1 MNKRIN
7 QAAKWERICKTVY
20 QKVDLFS
27 EAKKARRNCRRQ
39 LAKIKGGFRGSNY
52 LFKEKV
58 LSFWGQYGIKPKKMW
73 YDLYCNKTKE
83 YDPRYIPEDIYWTI
97 IYPAMNNP
105 GFRHAYTDKC
115 FYNQLFPNFKQPRTI
130 IKCSNNIFYDGIGNI
145 ISFMQAKSILESEK
159 QFVLKPSVYSGE
171 GVDIIFY
178 DKNEY
183 QSIDFEHILKLYRTD
198 FIVQDIVSQHE
209 VLASIHPKS
218 LNTIRVI
225 SFLFHGKIHIS
236 SAILRMGVDGS
247 RLDNVSAGGIA
258 CPINPDGRLAPMGIN
273 KNSEWIDSHPNG
285 TIFCDVTI
293 PSYEKVIEAIQKAHK
308 NIPHFRILGWDFSI
322 DEAGDPVLIE
332 YNGAPGLNQ
341 ISCGP
346 LFGDLTEQVLDE
358 IFNNKIIYSAN
369 TVTGIET
376 NNLKEELI

>member
-1 MNKRIN
+1 
-7 QAAKWERICKTVY
+7 
-20 QKVDLFS
+20 
-27 EAKKARRNCRRQ
+27 
-39 LAKIKGGFRGSNY
+39 
-52 LFKEKV
+52 
-58 LSFWGQYGIKPKKMW
+58 
-73 YDLYCNKTKE
+73 
-83 YDPRYIPEDIYWTI
+83 
-97 IYPAMNNP
+97 
-105 GFRHAYTDKC
+105 
-115 FYNQLFPNFKQPRTI
+115 
-130 IKCSNNIFYDGIGNI
+130 
-145 ISFMQAKSILESEK
+145 
-159 QFVLKPSVYSGE
+159 VYSGE

-225 SFLFHGKIHIS
+225 SFLFQGKIHIS

-258 CPINPDGRLAPMGIN
+258 CPINPDGRLAPKGIN
-273 KNSEWIDSHPNG
+273 KNSEWIDRHPNG
-285 TIFCDVTI
+285 TVFSDVTI